1 MYLSDIIFFFD
12 SSLTNLKILFL
23 TNLLESNVALSLLFI
38 PLEKKYF
45 SSKIPFGV

>member
-1 MYLSDIIFFFD
+1 MFFFD

-23 TNLLESNVALSLLFI
+23 INLLESNVALSSLFI

-45 SSKIPFGV
+45 NSKIPFGV